1 MKKYISYYDVALVNL
16 SMHISKGVFIKTP
29 PLPVH
34 LVMIFSML
42 RPQGFPQ
49 TFDVW
54 DEMENEM
61 LFNKQPEMSQCLLNK
76 KGQTLSEIQLRDT
89 AQECRPHAQIH
100 FA

>member
-1 MKKYISYYDVALVNL
+1 MNL
-16 SMHISKGVFIKTP
+16 SAQTSKGVFIETP

-34 LVMIFSML
+34 LVKVFSML

-61 LFNKQPEMSQCLLNK
+61 LFNKQPAMSKCLLNK
-76 KGQTLSEIQLRDT
+76 KGQTLSEIQLRET
-89 AQECRPHAQIH
+89 EQGGRPHVQIH
-100 FA
+100 CAWI